1 MLFACI
7 CALKSVFKDTSNL
20 LDIMLRRKARE
31 RREYLYRKAV
41 EDRHRT
47 IQDKKDRVKNAL
59 ASNRLLDTDV
69 KRDALE
75 LAKSGAWD
83 DAGPELALA
92 EGGAGG
98 GAIASSQDDE
108 YRWAGVEDPKIMITT
123 SRDPSAKL
131 KQFAKELR
139 LIFPGAQRLN
149 RGTYEFKQLM
159 DACRANNV
167 TDFLVVHEHRG
178 VPDGLI
184 VCHLPHGPTAY
195 FSLSD
200 IVMRHDIPDIGTMS
214 EAYPHLIFHN
224 FEKRLGERCMS
235 ILKYL
240 FPVPK
245 EDSKRVITFANHDDF
260 ISFRHHNFK
269 KVEGHTELKEVGPRF
284 QMRLY
289 QIKLGT
295 LENENSSDTEWALR
309 PYMNTAKKRTF
320 FSDKDGWDVDT

>member
-1 MLFACI
+1 
-7 CALKSVFKDTSNL
+7 
-20 LDIMLRRKARE
+20 MLRRKARE
-31 RREYLYRKAV
+31 RREYLYRKEVEAKHRAV
-41 EDRHRT
+41 
-47 IQDKKDRVKNAL
+47 QDKKERVRNAL

-75 LAKSGAWD
+75 LAKAGQWD
-83 DAGPELALA
+83 DAGPEQAIA
-92 EGGAGG
+92 QGGAGG
-98 GAIASSQDDE
+98 GTLANSQDDE

-123 SRDPSAKL
+123 SRDPSSKL

-159 DACRANNV
+159 EACRANAV

-178 VPDGLI
+178 VPDGLV

-195 FSLSD
+195 FTMTD
-200 IVMRHDIPDIGTMS
+200 IVMRHDIPDIGKVS
-214 EAYPHLIFHN
+214 EAAPHLVFHN
-224 FEKRLGERCMS
+224 FKTRLGERCMN

-269 KVEGHTELKEVGPRF
+269 KVDGGKDIELKEVGPRF
-284 QMRLY
+284 QLRLY

-295 LENENSSDTEWALR
+295 LEMENSADTEWVLR
-309 PYMNTAKKRTF
+309 PYMNTAKKKTTL
-320 FSDKDGWDVDT
+320 SDVDGWEVDT

>member
-1 MLFACI
+1 LIHFYKRI
-7 CALKSVFKDTSNL
+7 K
-20 LDIMLRRKARE
+20 MLRRKARE
-31 RREYLYRKAV
+31 RREYLYRKSV
-41 EDRHRT
+41 ESQHQK
-47 IQDKKDRVKNAL
+47 IQDKKDKVRRAVENNQL
-59 ASNRLLDTDV
+59 IDTDL

-75 LAKSGAWD
+75 LQRMGAWD

-92 EGGAGG
+92 QGGAGG
-98 GAIASSQDDE
+98 GALASSQDDE

-123 SRDPSAKL
+123 SRDPSSKL

-139 LIFPGAQRLN
+139 LLFPGSQRLN
-149 RGTYEFKQLM
+149 RGSYEFNQLM

-167 TDFLVVHEHRG
+167 TDFMVVHEHRG
-178 VPDGLI
+178 IPDGLI

-195 FSLSD
+195 FTLSD

-214 EAYPHLIFHN
+214 EAYPHLVFHN
-224 FEKRLGERCMS
+224 FQSRLGLRTMS

-245 EDSKRVITFANHDDF
+245 EDSRRVITFANHDDF
-260 ISFRHHNFK
+260 ISFRHHTYK
-269 KVEGHTELKEVGPRF
+269 KTERGRDIELAEVGPRF

-295 LENENSSDTEWALR
+295 LENENSSDVEWSLR
-309 PYMNTAKKRTF
+309 PYMNTARKKKF
-320 FSDKDGWDVDT
+320 LSDEDGWEIDS